1 MIKIGLTG
9 GFGSG
14 KSLVS
19 DAYRQAQIP
28 IIDADEIARIVV
40 KQSSPT
46 LKQIQEIFGDKI
58 LEKDGTLNR
67 LRLAEI
73 IFKNNEAREKLN
85 KIIHPAILKQM
96 NLELSKHE
104 RAGDALVIVDAPLLF
119 ETGLDKKMDVTIVVW
134 TPEDI
139 CLSRLVQYR
148 GFTEEE
154 ARLRMEA
161 QMSIEEKRQKA
172 DYIIDNAGSIEATR
186 EQSLALLKEIREKA
200 ITLC

>member
-19 DAYRQAQIP
+19 NIYRQAQIP
-28 IIDADEIARIVV
+28 IIDADEIARFVV
-40 KQSSPT
+40 EQNSPS

-73 IFKNNEAREKLN
+73 VFKNNEAREKLN
-85 KIIHPAILKQM
+85 KIIHPAILKHM
-96 NLELSKHE
+96 NLEFSKHE

-119 ETGLDKKMDVTIVVW
+119 ETGLDKKMDLNIVVW

-161 QMSIEEKRQKA
+161 QIPIEEKREKA
-172 DYIIDNAGSIEATR
+172 DYIIDNAGSVEETR
-186 EQSLALLKEIREKA
+186 EQSLALLNEIKKRP
-200 ITLC
+200 TQL